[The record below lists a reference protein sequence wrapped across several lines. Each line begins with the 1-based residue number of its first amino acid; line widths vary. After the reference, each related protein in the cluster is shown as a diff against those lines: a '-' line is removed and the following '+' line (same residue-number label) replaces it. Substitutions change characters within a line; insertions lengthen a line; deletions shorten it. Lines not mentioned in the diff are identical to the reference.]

1 MKRYYPMIE
10 KLREANGFTQE
21 QMAEKMN
28 MSQGDYSKFEKGKI
42 KRPEIYR
49 IDQLKEI
56 FNVHRDFI
64 LDDGKDL
71 LSSYIEAVD
80 SLLCTKHMNLASKY
94 ERRVPYE
101 ELHDS
106 DMDYIKMCLEVEH
119 VTKEMYEEVDYLVA
133 HVEPEDEYLAFK
145 EMMEYFPIKK
155 LATIFFSTL
164 KPIENRPPQYT
175 HSLFKEWERYDKEEE
190 ENKKKLDLNN
200 SVALNF
206 VFP

>member
-1 MKRYYPMIE
+1 MIE

-28 MSQGDYSKFEKGKI
+28 MSQGDYSKLENGKL

-56 FNVHRDFI
+56 FNVHRDYI

-80 SLLCTKHMNLASKY
+80 SLLCTRHMNIASKY
-94 ERRVPYE
+94 ERSIAYE
-101 ELHDS
+101 ELGFE
-106 DMDYIKMCLEVEH
+106 MDYIKMCLEVEH
-119 VTKEMYEEVDYLVA
+119 VTKEMYEEVDYLIA
-133 HVEPEDEYLAFK
+133 YVEPEDEYVAFK
-145 EMMEYFPIKK
+145 EMMEDYPIKK

-164 KPIENRPPQYT
+164 KPVENKPPQYT
-175 HSLFKEWERYDKEEE
+175 HSLFNEWERYNKEEE
-190 ENKKKLDLNN
+190 EKYKKFDLNN